1 MRFYEFHMLVN
12 QLRRDYFENENS
24 NYDDYKF
31 SALDIARQI
40 KDEVH
45 GCYLTSDFNNPLL
58 YVITKKDPFPIIDIN
73 GVFTNLKDI
82 WKYLRKE
89 DY

>member
-24 NYDDYKF
+24 NYEDYKF
-31 SALDIARQI
+31 AALDIARQI
-40 KDEVH
+40 RDEV
-45 GCYLTSDFNNPLL
+45 GGYTLTSDFNNPLL
-58 YVITKKDPFPIIDIN
+58 YVITKRSPFPIIDIN
-73 GVFTNLKDI
+73 GVFTNLEDI
-82 WKYLRKE
+82 WYYLRQE

>member
-24 NYDDYKF
+24 SYEDYKF
-31 SALDIARQI
+31 AALDIARQI
-40 KDEVH
+40 RDEV
-45 GCYLTSDFNNPLL
+45 GGYTLTSDFNNPLL
-58 YVITKKDPFPIIDIN
+58 YVITKKEPFPIIDIN
-73 GVFTNLKDI
+73 GVFTNLEDI
-82 WKYLRKE
+82 WYYLRQE

>member
-12 QLRRDYFENENS
+12 QLRHDYFKNENS
-24 NYDDYKF
+24 NYEDYKF
-31 SALDIARQI
+31 AALDIARQI
-40 KDEVH
+40 RDEV
-45 GCYLTSDFNNPLL
+45 GGYTLASDFNNPLL
-58 YVITKKDPFPIIDIN
+58 YVITKKEPFPIIDIN

-82 WKYLRKE
+82 WEYLRQE

>member
-12 QLRRDYFENENS
+12 QLRHDYFENENS
-24 NYDDYKF
+24 NYNDYKF
-31 SALDIARQI
+31 AALDIARQI
-40 KDEVH
+40 RDEV
-45 GCYLTSDFNNPLL
+45 GGYTLTSDFNNPLL

-73 GVFTNLKDI
+73 GVFRNLEDI
-82 WKYLRKE
+82 WYYLRQE

>member
-31 SALDIARQI
+31 VALDIARQI
-40 KDEVH
+40 RDEV
-45 GCYLTSDFNNPLL
+45 GGYTLTSDFNNPLL
-58 YVITKKDPFPIIDIN
+58 DVITKKNPFPIIDIN
-73 GVFTNLKDI
+73 GIFTNLKDI
-82 WKYLRKE
+82 WEYLRQE

>member
-31 SALDIARQI
+31 VALDIARQI
-40 KDEVH
+40 RDEV
-45 GCYLTSDFNNPLL
+45 GGYTLTSDFNNPLL
-58 YVITKKDPFPIIDIN
+58 DVITKKEPFPIIDIN

-82 WKYLRKE
+82 WEYLRQE

>member
-12 QLRRDYFENENS
+12 QLRHDYFENENS
-24 NYDDYKF
+24 NYNDYKF
-31 SALDIARQI
+31 AALDIARQI
-40 KDEVH
+40 RDEV
-45 GCYLTSDFNNPLL
+45 GGYTLTNDFNNPLL
-58 YVITKKDPFPIIDIN
+58 YVITKENPFPIIDIN

-82 WKYLRKE
+82 WKYLRQE